1 VERGRGRAVLA
12 VLAVLLGPLCA
23 AGPLPAGPAVA
34 APSPQTAVTP
44 GMVLS
49 LRGTP
54 HLWVAAENFTLHWV
68 GDPQALQGRLV
79 DWDSRVEVVPE
90 QLAALPLGEPWL
102 SAGMVELER
111 AVYVPTAQG
120 AAPEPVLLRVQS
132 IADLQLF
139 GVNAQNYGA
148 LVLTPLQW
156 EQRYPFRLDRLTR
169 GNLPVAVSGGV
180 PLPTATPMPPAPP
193 LPPAPPINRPGASTQ
208 APIPRELAAQ
218 VDDSWRVSVLS
229 VTPDANA
236 ALGATERGFL
246 LLPGQQAV
254 VALILVAR
262 SAGDSGR
269 FPVGARLRALAP
281 SGATYGAYL
290 ESYLESCASVPDRFP
305 EGEEIPPGGTLS
317 GAVCWQLPA
326 ADVPGLLMVHDPPSG
341 SSWPRI
347 FFSLS

>member
-1 VERGRGRAVLA
+1 
-12 VLAVLLGPLCA
+12 
-23 AGPLPAGPAVA
+23 
-34 APSPQTAVTP
+34 
-44 GMVLS
+44 
-49 LRGTP
+49 
-54 HLWVAAENFTLHWV
+54 V
-68 GDPQALQGRLV
+68 GDPQALQGRRV
-79 DWDSRVEVVPE
+79 DWGSRVEVVPE

-120 AAPEPVLLRVQS
+120 SAPEPVLLRVQS

-148 LVLTPLQW
+148 VVLAPLQW
-156 EQRYPFRLDRLTR
+156 EQRYPFRLDRLSR
-169 GNLPVAVSGGV
+169 GNLPHAVSGGV
-180 PLPTATPMPPAPP
+180 PLPPAPPAVAPPAPP
-193 LPPAPPINRPGASTQ
+193 VPSAPPVNRPGASAQ

-218 VDDSWRVSVLS
+218 VDDTWRVSVLS

-236 ALGATERGFL
+236 ALSATERGFL

-262 SAGDSGR
+262 SAGDSGS

-290 ESYLESCASVPDRFP
+290 ESCASVPDRFP
-305 EGEEIPPGGTLS
+305 EGDEIPPGGTLS
-317 GAVCWQLPA
+317 GAVCWQMPA
-326 ADVPGLLMVHDPPSG
+326 ADVPGLLMVHDPPAG
-341 SSWPRI
+341 STWPRI